1 METSRFILLI
11 SLGLVSMLLWQAWE
25 EDYGQPLV
33 ETPVVAEAD
42 VPSVSVPAPVAS
54 TANDVPSSPSQPATV
69 PVAVSS
75 AEERFISVDT
85 DVYSAKISTVGGNIV
100 DLALK
105 QYPVDK
111 KKPEEVVHLLSQNT
125 NDFFVVE
132 GGMVGKSALP
142 SHKDVFV
149 AEKTDY
155 QLNGQDSLTVPL
167 VWQDASGVTV
177 TKKYT
182 FSKDSY
188 QILQEYEVSNQSGAD
203 WAGSVYTQTKRG
215 KPTDGGSKFI
225 HTYTGAVLS
234 EPESPYE
241 KLSFGDIEDTDL
253 KTDISGGWAAMI
265 QHYFLAALIPG
276 DKNATY
282 RYYTLNPESNRFV
295 IGLVSPAKAISSGG
309 SATFSEKLFIGPK
322 VQERLEA
329 TTVKDLVLTVDYG
342 WFWFIAKPLFY
353 VLDMIHDY
361 VNNWGWAI
369 ILLTILIKL
378 VFYPLSAAGYRSMA
392 NMRRVQPKMMALRD
406 RYKDD
411 KMRLNQAMMELYKT
425 EKINPFGGCFPILIQ
440 IPVFIALYWVLLES
454 VEMRQAPFTLWL
466 DNLSVP
472 DPFFIL
478 PLIMGATMFIQQKLN
493 PAPMDP
499 VQEKVMSFLP
509 IVFTIFFAFFPSGLV
524 LYWVANNIL
533 SIAQQARINH
543 TLEKA
548 GLK

>member
-1 METSRFILLI
+1 
-11 SLGLVSMLLWQAWE
+11 MLLWQAWE
-25 EDYGQPLV
+25 EDYGQPAV
-33 ETPVVAEAD
+33 TPVVSD
-42 VPSVSVPAPVAS
+42 TGVPSIAAPEPNTPVI
-54 TANDVPSSPSQPATV
+54 NDVPSSPLQAAAIPL
-69 PVAVSS
+69 AVNNV
-75 AEERFISVDT
+75 EESFISVET
-85 DVYSAKISTVGGNIV
+85 DVYNAKISTVGGNIV

-125 NDFFVVE
+125 DDFFVVE
-132 GGMVGKSALP
+132 GGMVGKSSLP
-142 SHKDVFV
+142 SHKDIFV
-149 AEKTDY
+149 AEKTNY
-155 QLNGQDSLTVPL
+155 QLGNQESIIVPL
-167 VWQDASGVTV
+167 VWQDGNGVTV

-188 QILQEYEVSNQSGAD
+188 QILQEYEVNNQSGAD
-203 WAGSVYTQTKRG
+203 WSGSVYTQTKRG

-234 EPESPYE
+234 TPESPYE
-241 KLSFGDIEDTDL
+241 KLSFGDIEDSNL

-265 QHYFLAALIPG
+265 QHYFLAALIPS
-276 DKNATY
+276 DNSATY
-282 RYYTLNPESNRFV
+282 RYYTINPESNRFV
-295 IGLVSPAKAISSGG
+295 IGLVSPAQAVSSG
-309 SATFSEKLFIGPK
+309 SSVTFSEKLFIGPK
-322 VQERLEA
+322 IQERLEA
-329 TTVKDLVLTVDYG
+329 TSAKDLVLTVDYG

-353 VLDMIHDY
+353 VLDKVHDY
-361 VNNWGWAI
+361 VGNWGWAI
-369 ILLTILIKL
+369 IILTILIKL

-533 SIAQQARINH
+533 SIAQQARINY